1 MTVLSVRNGVKMKK
15 FVSYFEISGTS
26 GMMVFSNKGVE
37 IRSLDPN
44 KGIGNID
51 AFTILCC
58 SKRVRQLLEDYKPNK
73 SVQYS
78 IVERISG
85 DKSVTSFV
93 KKQDVN
99 KSICDFLV
107 YDISEYNKYE
117 RGGFSHIS
125 HVYIH
130 AKCPDYYNRKKNL
143 FNNWLKEQCRIIFN
157 EIVQNV
163 HKKFIPYD
171 ISFPQITL
179 RNMKSRW
186 GSCQPNKCVITLNKH
201 LIEAPK
207 SCIEYVVYH
216 EFCHFIHPNHSKQ
229 FYSLLQIMLPDWKE
243 RKYLLEKFFII

>member
-1 MTVLSVRNGVKMKK
+1 MTVFSVRNGVKMKN
-15 FVSYFEISGTS
+15 FVSCFEISGTS
-26 GMMVFSNKGVE
+26 GMMAFSEKGVE

-93 KKQDVN
+93 KKQKVN

-117 RGGFSHIS
+117 RGWFSHIS
-125 HVYIH
+125 HARYFFTIDALFIAKKCADSYWAGLAEFNGKSLLRYIQ
-130 AKCPDYYNRKKNL
+130 KYNRFRYVRHRDIL
-143 FNNWLKEQCRIIFN
+143 DCCID
-157 EIVQNV
+157 
-163 HKKFIPYD
+163 FI
-171 ISFPQITL
+171 
-179 RNMKSRW
+179 
-186 GSCQPNKCVITLNKH
+186 
-201 LIEAPK
+201 
-207 SCIEYVVYH
+207 
-216 EFCHFIHPNHSKQ
+216 
-229 FYSLLQIMLPDWKE
+229 
-243 RKYLLEKFFII
+243 